1 MSLATI
7 INTQRQLVSG
17 SSLVSLKFNK
27 TGTVTILNPSFSP
40 TPNKIYINTDQSSYS
55 NTIDIQNINDEIKLE
70 WDNNLNNCSTM
81 FKDLINAV
89 LIDLSYFVSTQVK
102 DTSYVL

>member
-40 TPNKIYINTDQSSYS
+40 TPNKIYINTDLSSYS
-55 NTIDIQNINDEIKLE
+55 NTINILNINDETKPE
-70 WDNNLNNCSTM
+70 WDNNSNNRPTM
-81 FKDLINAV
+81 IKDLINAV